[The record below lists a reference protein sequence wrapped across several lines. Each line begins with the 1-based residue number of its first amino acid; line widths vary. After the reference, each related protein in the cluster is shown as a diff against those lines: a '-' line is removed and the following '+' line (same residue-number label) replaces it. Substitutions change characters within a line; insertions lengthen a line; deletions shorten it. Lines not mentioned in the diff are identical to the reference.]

1 VLPADNPSVSVTARE
16 HILIIKHGAL
26 GDMVLASGAM
36 KTIRAHHADAHLVLL
51 TTRPYAALLNAS
63 GWFDEIWIDTRPK
76 WTDFKESLALV
87 RRLRSRRFAWV
98 YDLQTSSRSSL
109 YYYVLPSP
117 KPYFSGIAAGASYR
131 HNTPERTSLHT
142 IDRQRQQLQV
152 AGIEE
157 VFPPDIGWMRGSGDV
172 SRYGLEAPYALLVTG
187 GSAHRPE
194 KRYPEERYIAL
205 AKLLVQGGVTPVLI
219 GGGAEAELLTRIADS
234 VPEARNLCNETS
246 FGEIADLA
254 RDATFAVGND
264 TGPMH
269 IIAATG
275 CPSAVLFSHASNPV
289 LCAPRG
295 EHVRVLQ
302 QNDLTTLAPEEVLTA
317 LAFG

>member
-1 VLPADNPSVSVTARE
+1 MLPADDKVSMTARE

-26 GDMVLASGAM
+26 GDMVLASGVM
-36 KTIRAHHADAHLVLL
+36 KTIRAHHPDAHTVLL

-76 WTDFKESLALV
+76 WTDFKESIALV
-87 RRLRSRRFAWV
+87 RRLRSRRFKWV
-98 YDLQTSSRSSL
+98 YDLQTSARSSL
-109 YYYVLPSP
+109 YYHMLPSP
-117 KPYFSGIAAGASYR
+117 KPFFSGIAVGASHR
-131 HNTPERTSLHT
+131 HVSAERTTLHT

-157 VFPPDIGWMRGSGDV
+157 VFPPDISWMQGSGDI
-172 SRYGLEAPYALLVTG
+172 SRYGLQEPYALLVAG

-194 KRYPEERYIAL
+194 KRYPEEHYIAL
-205 AKLLVQGGVTPVLI
+205 AKLLVQGGMTPVLI
-219 GGGAEAELLTRIADS
+219 GGGAEAELLKRIADA
-234 VPEARNLCNETS
+234 VPEVWNLCNDTS
-246 FGEIADLA
+246 FGEIADVA
-254 RDATFAVGND
+254 RGAAFAVGND

-275 CPSAVLFSHASNPV
+275 CPSAVLFSHASNPA

-295 EHVRVLQ
+295 DHVRVLQ
-302 QNDLTTLAPEEVLTA
+302 RDDLYALAPEEVLAA